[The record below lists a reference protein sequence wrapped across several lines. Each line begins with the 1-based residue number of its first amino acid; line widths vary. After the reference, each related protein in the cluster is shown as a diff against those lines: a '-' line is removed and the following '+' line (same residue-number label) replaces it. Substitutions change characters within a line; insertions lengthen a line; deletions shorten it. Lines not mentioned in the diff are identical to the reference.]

1 MEKIFV
7 TLLNMSITAGWIV
20 LALLLL
26 RPLIK
31 KLPKWVG
38 CTLWSLVGIRLV
50 LPFSFES
57 VLSLIPSVETIP
69 PDIAMQRN
77 PVVHTGVEML
87 NHVVNPVISHS
98 FAPKTDTLTS
108 INPLQVVEVVMANV
122 WILGMVAMILYAL
135 FSFISLKRKLRTATK
150 LEKGVYES
158 DFVETPFIL
167 SNNIYLPY
175 NMSKEEREYCL
186 LHERAHL
193 KRCDHLIKPLAFVLL
208 SVYWFNPLMWVAF
221 VILCRDI
228 ELACD
233 EKVIKELE
241 GTERKEYSLALVKN
255 SISRKR
261 IAACP
266 LAFGEVGVK
275 ERVKKVMSYK
285 KPAFWVF
292 VVAIALSVVLTVC
305 LLTNP
310 VGMKITYIEGNEK
323 MLDEVYSINI
333 VVDDETN
340 VCFGDDVR
348 VIVEALKSIRVEKH
362 PVSQNRSESRDST
375 NRLVL
380 RDGVSNPI
388 MLCFNVDCTEIYIDD
403 GVKPTL
409 SYKVKNPE
417 KIEKIFKFNYIDGV
431 LRELSANSDCYGLS
445 ISIESYKFGDK
456 PYINVEWKN
465 DTAKEIVIGEYFDL
479 LYSNGMGNSFSCRKE
494 DLVFKDIAY
503 IIPAHDSMVMTYN
516 LTQFDVSKSGY
527 YTFKVK
533 YAEQKYLWIDFIV
546 DYGEFYQDDIIEIE
560 EIENTNLS
568 KLFQAGNAISP
579 ISSIQFQP
587 IFRID
592 SLDDYKNFAKKYD
605 FITFKN
611 GGDLQ
616 TIIDNMDENIFD
628 DYSLLLAVVPNST
641 KVTVGE
647 FYVGDEGMRLHLHAK
662 NEYGDERSNWLV
674 ITSVQKR
681 EFNDS
686 ELTATLWGELVKDRT
701 YSYYLSPELFPP
713 SLVLREDGTGSFSYS
728 VLSSTAN
735 FGTYKNNGE
744 TIVLTTDDK
753 RYYFTFIIDGDK
765 LIFDAENSSEIP
777 KYRYSEN
784 GVPQS
789 SVPDGAV
796 FE

>member
-1 MEKIFV
+1 MQF
-7 TLLNMSITAGWIV
+7 LNMSITAGWIV

-26 RPLIK
+26 RPLVK

-38 CTLWSLVGIRLV
+38 CTLWALVGIRLV

-57 VLSLIPSVETIP
+57 MLSLIPSVETIP

-77 PVVHTGVEML
+77 PQVHTGIEML
-87 NHVVNPVISHS
+87 NHAVNPVITQS
-98 FAPKTDTLTS
+98 FAPKADTLTS
-108 INPLQVVEVVMANV
+108 INPLQIVEFIMARL
-122 WILGMVAMILYAL
+122 WILGMVAMLLYAL
-135 FSFISLKRKLRTATK
+135 FSFVSLKTKLRTATK
-150 LEKGVYES
+150 LEKGIFES
-158 DFVETPFIL
+158 EFVESPFIL
-167 SNNIYLPY
+167 SNNVYLPY
-175 NMSKEEREYCL
+175 NMTAEEREYCL

-193 KRCDHLIKPLAFVLL
+193 KRGDHLIKPLAFVLL
-208 SVYWFNPLMWVAF
+208 SVYWFNPLVWVAF
-221 VILCRDI
+221 VLLCRDI

-233 EKVIKELE
+233 EKVIKQL
-241 GTERKEYSLALVKN
+241 GDTERKEYSLTLVKN

-275 ERVKKVMSYK
+275 ERVKKVMNYK
-285 KPAFWVF
+285 KPAFWVL

-310 VGMKITYIEGNEK
+310 VGMKITYIEDHRK
-323 MLDEVYSINI
+323 ILDDVYSVNI
-333 VVDDETN
+333 IVDNETDSRFGTNAEEVVK
-340 VCFGDDVR
+340 
-348 VIVEALKSIRVEKH
+348 ALKTLRVEKY
-362 PVSQNRSESRDST
+362 PVSQSRSEDRDNA

-380 RDGVSNPI
+380 RYGGGSNPI
-388 MLCFNVDCTEIYIDD
+388 MLCFNADCSEVWVDD
-403 GVKPTL
+403 GVKPSY
-409 SYKVKNPE
+409 SYKVKNPD
-417 KIEKIFKFNYIDGV
+417 KIEGFFKINYVDGV
-431 LRELSANSDCYGLS
+431 LRVLSSNSDVEGIS
-445 ISIESYKFGDK
+445 ISIKGYSFGDR
-456 PYINVEWKN
+456 PYLEIEWKN
-465 DTAKEIVIGEYFDL
+465 DTDKEFVMGEYFGL
-479 LYSNGMGNSFSCRKE
+479 LYSNGMGNSFSCAKGE
-494 DLVFKDIAY
+494 IVFHDIAY
-503 IIPAHDSMVMTYN
+503 IIPAHDSTVMTYG
-516 LTQFDVSKSGY
+516 LSRFDVSKSGY
-527 YTFKVK
+527 YTFKAN
-533 YAEQKYLWIDFIV
+533 YGGNLWIDFIL
-546 DYGEFYQDDIIEIE
+546 DYGEFYQDDIIELKSMTDE
-560 EIENTNLS
+560 QRSRLY
-568 KLFQAGNAISP
+568 FDGNAISP
-579 ISSIQFQP
+579 ISSIRFEP
-587 IFRID
+587 IFR
-592 SLDDYKNFAKKYD
+592 LDTKKDFEDFAKKYD

-616 TIIDNMDENIFD
+616 TIIDNMAENIFD

-681 EFNDS
+681 ELNNA

-701 YSYYLSPELFPP
+701 YSYYFSPDLFPP

-735 FGTYKNNGE
+735 FGYYKNNGE
-744 TIVLTTDDK
+744 TIVLTTEDK

-765 LIFDAENSSEIP
+765 LIFDAKNSSEIP

-784 GVPQS
+784 GVPITP
-789 SVPDGAV
+789 VPDGAV

>member
-38 CTLWSLVGIRLV
+38 CSLWILVGIRLV
-50 LPFSFES
+50 FPFSFES

-77 PVVHTGVEML
+77 PAVHTGVEML
-87 NHVVNPVISHS
+87 NHVVNPVITQS
-98 FAPKTDTLTS
+98 FAPNPDVLTS
-108 INPLQVVEVVMANV
+108 INPLQVVEFIMANV
-122 WILGMVAMILYAL
+122 WILGMVVMALYAVT
-135 FSFISLKRKLRTATK
+135 SFVLLKIKLRTATM
-150 LEKGVYES
+150 LEKGVCES
-158 DFVETPFIL
+158 EFVQTPFIL
-167 SNNIYLPY
+167 GTTIYLPY
-175 NMSKEEREYCL
+175 NLSSEEREYCL

-193 KRCDHLIKPLAFVLL
+193 KRGDHFIKPFAFVLL

-221 VILCRDI
+221 VLLCRDI

-233 EKVIKELE
+233 EKVIKELGE
-241 GTERKEYSLALVKN
+241 GERREYSLALVKN
-255 SISRKR
+255 SVSRKR

-275 ERVKKVMSYK
+275 ERVKKVISYK
-285 KPAFWVF
+285 KPAFWV
-292 VVAIALSVVLTVC
+292 VVAAIALSIVLTVC

-310 VGMKITYIEGNEK
+310 VGMKITYIENNAK
-323 MLDEVYSINI
+323 MLDDVYSINI
-333 VVDDETN
+333 VAGEETDLR
-340 VCFGDDVR
+340 FGDDAKE
-348 VIVEALKSIRVEKH
+348 IVEALKSLRVEKH
-362 PVSQNRSESRDST
+362 PVSQSRSEDRDST
-375 NRLVL
+375 NRLVIGYV
-380 RDGVSNPI
+380 DSNPV
-388 MLCFNVDCTEIYIDD
+388 MLCFNADCTEVYIDD

-409 SYKVKNPE
+409 SYEVKNPE
-417 KIEKIFKFNYIDGV
+417 KIQKLFSFGYIDGV
-431 LRELSANSDCYGLS
+431 LREVSSGSDIEGVSVS
-445 ISIESYKFGDK
+445 IKNYKFGDK
-456 PYINVEWKN
+456 PQLDIEWKN
-465 DTAKEIVIGEYFDL
+465 ETNKEVFIGEYFEL
-479 LYSNGMGNSFSCRKE
+479 LYSNGMGNSFSCAKE
-494 DLVFKDIAY
+494 STVFKDIGY
-503 IIPAHDSMVMTYN
+503 IIPAHGSITMTYD
-516 LTQFDVSKSGY
+516 LTNFDVSKSGY
-527 YTFKVK
+527 YTFK
-533 YAEQKYLWIDFIV
+533 ANFGGNIWLDFIV

-560 EIENTNLS
+560 EIESTNLS
-568 KLFQAGNAISP
+568 KLFLAGNAISP

-587 IFRID
+587 IFRFD
-592 SLDDYKNFAKKYD
+592 TQKEYEDFAKKYD

-611 GGDLQ
+611 GGDLL
-616 TIIDNMDENIFD
+616 TVAERMDENFFD
-628 DYSLLLAVVPNST
+628 DYSILLAVIPNST

-647 FYVGDEGMRLHLHAK
+647 FYTSDEEMRLHLHAK

-674 ITSVQKR
+674 ITAVQKR
-681 EFNDS
+681 ELYDT

-744 TIVLTTDDK
+744 TIVLTTSDD
-753 RYYFTFIIDGDK
+753 RYHFTFIIDGNK

-777 KYRYSEN
+777 RYRYSEN
-784 GVPQS
+784 GEYRSPVPN
-789 SVPDGAV
+789 GAV